1 MALKRKSPAAND
13 VMALPLPDQ
22 RRLDPL
28 IKAVFAKCLEKIGF
42 VPNVLRAYTL
52 RPEKFEPFRLYNNAL
67 MLGDSGLSK
76 LEREMIA
83 VVVSCVNHCHYCLI
97 AHGAAVRSLSGDPEL
112 GEHLITNYRTAN
124 LAPRQRAMLDFVWKL
139 TETPDRMG
147 EAGRAGLRK
156 AGFSDE
162 DIFDIA
168 EVAGFYNMTNRLAS
182 AIDMRPNSDYHALA
196 REPAKPKR

>member
-1 MALKRKSPAAND
+1 MVRKRKSPAAND

-168 EVAGFYNMTNRLAS
+168 EVASKLNTSKTVFTT
-182 AIDMRPNSDYHALA
+182 
-196 REPAKPKR
+196 